1 MSIHRRLAAGAATLA
16 LVMTFSS
23 AAFGAAQI
31 DWDAPD
37 TVSSSGAEGWQPRV
51 TTSSNG
57 QRITAVWRSKAL
69 GVADIATATSSNGGA
84 TWSPPQTRDGM
95 SSSGEPAL
103 VSSEDGQQVTAVW
116 YSESLDRVRTASSSN
131 GGQDWSTPKDIDDPV
146 EPVSLNSN
154 PRLAGSANGTKLV
167 AVWIASL
174 NSGKFIAQSSVST
187 DAGATWSPPETIS
200 NSTEDAYDSDV
211 AVSADGS
218 KSLVAYSQSV
228 GGAQRVFART
238 SDDGGQNWGPSTPIS
253 LGDGGSSPRVAL
265 AADGVRAHVA
275 FEETVAGKSQVQAR
289 ASTDA
294 GSNWTTP
301 APLSDASE
309 DADRV
314 ALLASADGTGV
325 VAAWQHF
332 DGANDRIQTSVSAD
346 SGGTWS
352 APQTQS
358 PAGSAASYPTLAG
371 SDDGQR
377 VTLVWSREDA
387 LTKDL
392 IETRSSADGA
402 GTWTPTVRLSGEGG
416 DAYDGALAASADGR
430 RVVAMW
436 SRQEG
441 ADFRI
446 QASSA
451 QLRTEPG
458 APSGVTAAAGD
469 GQLTASWTLPVD
481 DGLSPITS
489 YTATAAPGGQTCTTA
504 AISCSITGL
513 TNGTSYT
520 VTVTAT
526 NALGTGPASA
536 ASNAVTPTGPAPDPA
551 VKRTTVVAK
560 AVKGKSKLRV
570 TVRPNLGTKK
580 QWRFVVKVKK
590 GKWKTVKT
598 SKGRTKVY
606 RTKGSKHTLTINL
619 PGGRYKATSKAARG
633 YKADTSKVVRLVR

>member
-1 MSIHRRLAAGAATLA
+1 MSLHRRLAASAASLA
-16 LVMTFSS
+16 LVMTIASGAS
-23 AAFGAAQI
+23 AATEI

-37 TVSSSGAEGWQPRV
+37 TVSGSGADGWQPRV

-57 QRITAVWRSKAL
+57 QQITAVWRSEAL
-69 GVADIATATSSNGGA
+69 GVADIATASSSNGGA
-84 TWSPPQTRDGM
+84 TWSPQQTLDDM

-103 VSSEDGQQVTAVW
+103 VSSDDGQKVTAVW
-116 YSESLDRVRTASSSN
+116 YSESLDRVRTASSSD
-131 GGQDWSTPKDIDDPV
+131 GGQTWSTPDDIVGPLTLT
-146 EPVSLNSN
+146 SQ
-154 PRLAGSANGTKLV
+154 PRLAGSADGMKLI
-167 AVWIASL
+167 AVWVAF
-174 NSGKFIAQSSVST
+174 NGGKFVAQSSLST
-187 DAGATWSPPETIS
+187 DAGANWSAPETLS
-200 NSTEDAYDSDV
+200 DVTEDATDLDV
-211 AVSADGS
+211 ATSADGS
-218 KSLVAYSQSV
+218 KGVVAYSQSDSV
-228 GGAQRVFART
+228 GGGQQVFAR
-238 SDDGGQNWGPSTPIS
+238 SSANGGASWGTAKLLST
-253 LGDGGSSPRVAL
+253 GDNASSPRVAI
-265 AADGVRAHVA
+265 ASDGVRAHVA
-275 FEETVAGKSQVQAR
+275 FEETVAGKSQAQAVSS
-289 ASTDA
+289 ADA

-309 DADRV
+309 NADRV

-332 DGANDRIQTSVSAD
+332 DGANDRIQTSVSAN

-458 APSGVTAAAGD
+458 APSGVTATAGD
-469 GQLTASWTLPVD
+469 GQLTASWMPPTD

-504 AISCSITGL
+504 ALSCSITGL

-536 ASNAVTPTGPAPDPA
+536 SSNAVTPSAPAPEPA
-551 VKRTTVVAK
+551 TKRTTVIAK
-560 AVKGKSKLRV
+560 AVAGKSKLRI

-580 QWRFVVKVKK
+580 QWRFVVKMKK
-590 GKWKTVKT
+590 GKWKTVKN